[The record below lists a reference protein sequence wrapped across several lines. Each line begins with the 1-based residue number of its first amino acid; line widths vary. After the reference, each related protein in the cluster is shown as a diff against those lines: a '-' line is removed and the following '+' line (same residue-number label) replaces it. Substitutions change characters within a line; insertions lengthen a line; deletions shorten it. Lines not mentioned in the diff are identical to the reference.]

1 MERRTFV
8 RLSAYTAMALTL
20 PFADSC
26 TSTSTDK
33 TIAQPFFFSHLVDIK
48 AINEAGRA
56 YRKLI
61 PVEDDKTI
69 LIKLLL
75 GDNNRSTEKKT
86 IQALLNNR
94 VKQDFKA
101 GKIVIAKGWVLSIT
115 EGRQCA
121 LYSIINA

>member
-8 RLSAYTAMALTL
+8 RLSAYIAMTLTL
-20 PFADSC
+20 PLADSC
-26 TSTSTDK
+26 ASASTDK
-33 TIAQPFFFSHLVDIK
+33 TIAQPFFFSHLVDTK

-61 PVEDDKTI
+61 PDEDDKTK

-75 GDNNRSTEKKT
+75 GDNNKSTDKKM
-86 IQALLNNR
+86 IQALLDNR

-101 GKIVIAKGWVLSIT
+101 GKIVMAKGWVLSIT